1 MTIRKTTLGYC
12 LILAIS
18 FLTTSALAE
27 DADLVLLGGKIL
39 TLDSASSEVQALA
52 IRDGKILFT
61 GPDDQAGSWVGL
73 GTHVIELDGRTVI
86 PGLIDSHIH
95 AIRAGLTFASEVRWF
110 DVKSLQEGFENLRES
125 ASVTPPGEWII
136 VAGGWVKEQ
145 MREQRAPTL
154 SELDAVSTDHP
165 IYIQHQYNLVVLNS
179 AGMEALGISG
189 DVANP
194 PHGKYERD
202 ESNQLTGRISGEL
215 PLFIQLH
222 GKLPKPPFEQQLE
235 GTRAFMSELN
245 RLGLTGIL
253 DPGGGG
259 VFPHSYRALYKLWQA
274 GELTQRVRYQVTVQ
288 SRGNELRD
296 IKQWSDYQTMG
307 HGDPMLRFSG
317 FGEVIIWGMH
327 DGSEIGTPF
336 NASDKAKDDLYE
348 AARYLAEREI
358 SLQIH
363 AQRNHSAKQILDIFE
378 RVNTEFPITHLRW
391 AIVHGEDLSEPT
403 LHRMKQL
410 GMGWGVQD
418 RLYFMGDNYLKIK
431 GRGNAAAAPPIRTG
445 LETGVVIGAGTDS
458 HRVAPY
464 NPFISL
470 EWLVTGKSISG
481 TVIRGA
487 DESPNRDE
495 ALRMYTLGSAW
506 MTFDED
512 QRGSLEVGKLADLA
526 VLSDDYMTVAD
537 EDISEIVSL
546 LTIVDG
552 KIVYSATPFAMK

>member
-1 MTIRKTTLGYC
+1 MGKTRFGYC
-12 LILAIS
+12 LVLTISLLA
-18 FLTTSALAE
+18 TSALAE
-27 DADLVLLGGKIL
+27 DADLVLLGGKVL
-39 TLDSASSEVQALA
+39 TLDSASSEVQAVA

-61 GPDDQAGSWVGL
+61 GRDDQVRNSVGP
-73 GTHVIELDGRTVI
+73 GTRVIELDGRTVI

-95 AIRAGLTFASEVRWF
+95 AIRAGLTFANEVRWF
-110 DVKSLQEGFENLRES
+110 DVRSLPDGFERLRES

-145 MREQRAPTL
+145 MEEQRAPTL
-154 SELDAVSTDHP
+154 SELDAVSMDHP

-179 AGMEALGISG
+179 AGMEAMGITS
-189 DVANP
+189 DVADP
-194 PHGKYERD
+194 PNGKYERD
-202 ESNQLTGRISGEL
+202 DNNQLTGRITGGL
-215 PLFIQLH
+215 TLFIGLH
-222 GKLPKPPFEQQLE
+222 GKLPKPPFEQQVE
-235 GTRAFMSELN
+235 GTIAFMSELN

-259 VFPHSYRALYKLWQA
+259 VFPHSYRALYKVWQA
-274 GELTQRVRYQVTVQ
+274 GALTQRVRYQVSVQ
-288 SRGNELRD
+288 SRGNELQD

-348 AARYLAEREI
+348 AAKFLAEREI

-363 AQRNHSAKQILDIFE
+363 AQHNHSAKQILDIFA

-410 GMGWGVQD
+410 GMGWGIQD
-418 RLYFMGDNYLKIK
+418 RLYFMGDDYLRRM
-431 GRGNAAAAPPIRTG
+431 GSESAGAAPPIRTG
-445 LETGVVIGAGTDS
+445 LETGVIIGAGTDS

-470 EWLVTGKSISG
+470 EWLITGKSISG
-481 TVIRGA
+481 TVIRGV
-487 DESPNRDE
+487 DESPNREE

-526 VLSDDYMTVAD
+526 VLSDDYMSIDA
-537 EDISEIVSL
+537 EDISELVSL

-552 KIVYSATPFAMK
+552 KIVYNAAPF